1 VSGLALSVGARLRSA
16 VDDDTEV
23 VVVRCPPHPVDLR
36 CGGHRMRL
44 GDADPGS
51 EAMIAGFDGGSV
63 IGKRY
68 VADDV
73 GLELLCV
80 RPGRGTLSVG
90 QSPLTLKAAK
100 SLPASD

>member
-1 VSGLALSVGARLRSA
+1 
-16 VDDDTEV
+16 
-23 VVVRCPPHPVDLR
+23 
-36 CGGHRMRL
+36 MRL
-44 GDADPGS
+44 GNADPGGDS
-51 EAMIAGFDGGSV
+51 VIAGFGGGSL

-80 RPGRGTLSVG
+80 RPGRGTLCVG
-90 QSPLTLKAAK
+90 ESPLTLKAAK